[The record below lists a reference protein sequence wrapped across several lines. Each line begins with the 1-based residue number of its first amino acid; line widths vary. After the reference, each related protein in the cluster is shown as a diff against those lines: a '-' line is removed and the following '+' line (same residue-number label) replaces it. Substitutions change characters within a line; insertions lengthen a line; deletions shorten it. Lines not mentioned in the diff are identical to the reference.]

1 MTLQELVEA
10 TAQGRLDDLLSQPGK
25 ELTPELASAARELFK
40 QAYGAGNADLAQ
52 AAVMTASLAWL
63 RLGDREQAVIN
74 FVDWQQMEY
83 MRADAPDAYAE
94 AREGLLRA
102 RAMADDV
109 GARDQAFKAA
119 TIAADCSFWAA
130 QASSGREAEDLVLQT
145 LRDVIAA
152 SELADANAGGDFERY
167 VSLLAAAAG
176 EAMSRVVWLDGREA
190 EANDLLR
197 RLAAASDR
205 TIPVDFTYRQTG
217 DAEKTANTASV
228 LTSLAD
234 GYGS

>member
-1 MTLQELVEA
+1 M
-10 TAQGRLDDLLSQPGK
+10 GCSR
-25 ELTPELASAARELFK
+25 
-40 QAYGAGNADLAQ
+40 
-52 AAVMTASLAWL
+52 
-63 RLGDREQAVIN
+63 
-74 FVDWQQMEY
+74 
-83 MRADAPDAYAE
+83 
-94 AREGLLRA
+94 RA
-102 RAMADDV
+102 RWQTTSAP
-109 GARDQAFKAA
+109 RDQAFKAA